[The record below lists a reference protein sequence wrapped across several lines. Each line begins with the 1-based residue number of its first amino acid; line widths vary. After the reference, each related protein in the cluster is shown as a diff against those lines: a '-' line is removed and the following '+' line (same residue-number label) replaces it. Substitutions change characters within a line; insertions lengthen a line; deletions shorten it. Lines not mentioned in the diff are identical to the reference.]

1 MDSESSNRKQLIAE
15 EIKRIDGDYP
25 SLDDPSSKH
34 AKMAANPY
42 RFLRGSVQLFY
53 HDLSTGLLTLPAPFT
68 ETVKLTGIMG
78 DCHASNFGFMT
89 EKGSAGGLIIF
100 APNDFDDA
108 CMGHAGWDICRFMVS
123 LYLSAEL
130 AQGILDKRYTTEEFE
145 TLDGLKAPTAEETH
159 EAVAAFLGTYRKT
172 LLKIIDNP
180 LRRRKVLSQFKDGH
194 VLSKALKKAEKRSI
208 GGKKFETKSKLGKAV
223 VADGAEM
230 RFRDRPG
237 RLKRLSE
244 TEESEVRANFR
255 KFVGDEIL
263 DVVERIGQG
272 TGSLNVKRYYLL
284 IGPQGASTIAE
295 LPLCH
300 LVEIKQQ
307 RQSAP
312 LHFFPDLDPRNDL
325 NPAHLTVAVQ
335 RLMQREPDLLLDDAE
350 WFTEHW
356 LIRSRH
362 HASVSLDPEEICLH
376 ESDPG
381 KRLKQ
386 YAKACAKALAH
397 AHSRTDHRSI
407 RFETMLA
414 SAIEEAGNAMIETA
428 EAYSRQVVT
437 DWSLMKEMTGFD
449 TVPVQ

>member
-1 MDSESSNRKQLIAE
+1 MDGESPDRKQLIAD

-25 SLDDPSSKH
+25 SPDDPSNKH
-34 AKMAANPY
+34 AKMSANPY

-53 HDLSTGLLTLPAPFT
+53 NDLASGLLTLPAPFT

-78 DCHASNFGFMT
+78 DCHASNFGFVT
-89 EKGSAGGLIIF
+89 EKGSGGGLIIF
-100 APNDFDDA
+100 APDDFDDA
-108 CMGHAGWDICRFMVS
+108 CMGHAGWDICRFLVS
-123 LYLSAEL
+123 LYLSVEL
-130 AQGILDKRYTTEEFE
+130 AQGILDRRYETEEFDNLE
-145 TLDGLKAPTAEETH
+145 GLQAPDAEATHAAVKAFLKA
-159 EAVAAFLGTYRKT
+159 YRKT
-172 LLKIIDNP
+172 LVKIMDNP
-180 LRRRKVLSQFKDGH
+180 LHRRKVLSHFKKGH
-194 VLSKALKKAEKRSI
+194 VLRKALKKAEKRSI

-223 VADGAEM
+223 VADGADLK
-230 RFRDRPG
+230 FRDKPG
-237 RLKRLSE
+237 RLKRLNK
-244 TEESEVRANFR
+244 TEEAEVRANFR

-284 IGPQGASTIAE
+284 IGPHGASTTSE

-312 LHFFPDLDPRNDL
+312 LHFFPKLDPRNDL
-325 NPAHLTVAVQ
+325 DPAHLTVAVQ

-362 HASVSLDPEEICLH
+362 HASVSLDPEEICLD
-376 ESDPG
+376 EDDPG

-414 SAIEEAGNAMIETA
+414 SAIEEAGDALIETA
-428 EAYSRQVVT
+428 EAYSRQVIS
-437 DWSLMKEMTGFD
+437 DWAIMKEMTRID
-449 TVPVQ
+449 PTPDH

>member
-1 MDSESSNRKQLIAE
+1 MDGESPDRKQLIAE
-15 EIKRIDGDYP
+15 EIKRIDGHSP
-25 SLDDPSSKH
+25 SPDDPSSKH
-34 AKMAANPY
+34 AKMATNPY

-78 DCHASNFGFMT
+78 DCHASNFGFVT
-89 EKGSAGGLIIF
+89 EKGSGGGLIIF

-108 CMGHAGWDICRFMVS
+108 CMGHAGWDICRLLVS
-123 LYLSAEL
+123 LYLSVEL
-130 AQGILDKRYTTEEFE
+130 AQGILDQRYTTEEFE
-145 TLDGLKAPTAEETH
+145 DLNGLKAPTGEETH
-159 EAVAAFLGTYRKT
+159 AAVKAFLDTYRKT
-172 LLKIIDNP
+172 LLKIMDDP
-180 LRRRKVLSQFKDGH
+180 LHRRKVLSHFKKGH
-194 VLSKALKKAEKRSI
+194 VLRKALKKAKKRSI
-208 GGKKFETKSKLGKAV
+208 GGKDFEMKSKLGKAV
-223 VADGAEM
+223 VADGADLK
-230 RFRDRPG
+230 FRDKPG
-237 RLKRLSE
+237 RLKRLTE
-244 TEESEVRANFR
+244 TEEAEVRSNFR
-255 KFVGDEIL
+255 KYVGDEIL

-284 IGPQGASTIAE
+284 IGPKGASTTSE

-307 RQSAP
+307 RHAAP
-312 LHFFPDLDPRNDL
+312 LHFFPNVDPRNDL

-362 HASVSLDPEEICLH
+362 HASVSLDPEEVCLH
-376 ESDPG
+376 ESDSG

-414 SAIEEAGNAMIETA
+414 SAIAEAGDALIETA
-428 EAYSRQVVT
+428 EAYSRQAIA
-437 DWSLMKEMTGFD
+437 DWAMMKEMTGSI
-449 TVPVQ
+449 